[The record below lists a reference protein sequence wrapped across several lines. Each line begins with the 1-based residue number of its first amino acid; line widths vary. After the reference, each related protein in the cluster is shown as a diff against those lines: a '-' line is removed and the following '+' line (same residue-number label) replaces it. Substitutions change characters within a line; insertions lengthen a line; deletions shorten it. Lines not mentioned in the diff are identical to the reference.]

1 MIDIMMNKMYISQ
14 IGKTFA
20 IWDLK
25 NKFSKIY
32 LNKCKQKPEAHLNSL
47 YAVHKAETL
56 TTELNVRRYLT
67 N

>member
-25 NKFSKIY
+25 KYIFKNLLK
-32 LNKCKQKPEAHLNSL
+32 
-47 YAVHKAETL
+47 
-56 TTELNVRRYLT
+56 
-67 N
+67 